1 MPNTREKLIELLI
14 NSPGL
19 ETLFGGEEEFA
30 KNADWLIANGVTVQE
45 KKRFLLKEN
54 GDLIP
59 LDQQWISVKD
69 GLPDSGKYVL
79 LYCSDGLY
87 GEGHYRAYE
96 NKWYLSKI
104 TYKSIPDVTHWMP
117 LPEPPKGE

>member
-1 MPNTREKLIELLI
+1 MADRERLIELLDAAF
-14 NSPGL
+14 L
-19 ETLFGGEEEFA
+19 ESDANYGMPSTSQV
-30 KNADWLIANGVTVQE
+30 ADHLIANGVTIQ
-45 KKRFLLKEN
+45 RW
-54 GDLIP
+54 IP
-59 LDQQWISVKD
+59 VTER
-69 GLPDSGKYVL
+69 LPDSGKYVL

-117 LPEPPKGE
+117 LPEAPKGE